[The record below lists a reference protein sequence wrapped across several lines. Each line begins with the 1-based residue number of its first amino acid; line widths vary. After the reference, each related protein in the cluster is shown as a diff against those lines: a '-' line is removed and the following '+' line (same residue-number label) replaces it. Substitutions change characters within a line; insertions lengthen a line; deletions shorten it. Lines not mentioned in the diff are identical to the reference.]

1 MFGRSKS
8 FVSMRFTGK
17 NEYVG
22 CSSCG
27 GSVKIV
33 EDSVFHKDQS
43 YGEFLANDKT
53 YKTKALR
60 QFVIKKH
67 YKGLCF
73 V

>member
-1 MFGRSKS
+1 MG
-8 FVSMRFTGK
+8 FTGK

-27 GSVKIV
+27 GSVKLV
-33 EDSVFHKDQS
+33 EDSVSHQDQI
-43 YGEFLANDKT
+43 YGKVLANDKT
-53 YKTKALR
+53 YKTKTLNK
-60 QFVIKKH
+60 VVTKKH